1 MHAHAHTHLIPV
13 IRIEKHAHT
22 CKSTDPHG
30 FKTDSDET
38 AFDQMS
44 ICSRLPHPPADGVLP
59 GALRV
64 CACKANAANKFTG
77 NKKYQGCFIWHPMT
91 HPTPT
96 ASSSFLVLILL
107 SFTSIQFSS
116 PPPSSP
122 WPSIHPALL
131 RRDLSLPPPAWS
143 FFPLFRPADLN
154 QTNTYFSRKET
165 TFICCWWRWSS
176 LIVGSKQ
183 EVDLFWFVCVWLF
196 HMIDGHILVFKMW
209 FLTFHHSKNQKYAAF
224 SHF

>member
-1 MHAHAHTHLIPV
+1 MRTHAHTHTILV
-13 IRIEKHAHT
+13 SRIEKHAHT

-30 FKTDSDET
+30 VKTDSDET

-44 ICSRLPHPPADGVLP
+44 ICSMLPHPPAAGALP

-64 CACKANAANKFTG
+64 CACKVNAANKFTG

-96 ASSSFLVLILL
+96 ASSSFHVLILL

-116 PPPSSP
+116 LPPSSP

-131 RRDLSLPPPAWS
+131 RRDPSLPPPAWS
-143 FFPLFRPADLN
+143 PFPLFRPADLN
-154 QTNTYFSRKET
+154 PDTQIF
-165 TFICCWWRWSS
+165 
-176 LIVGSKQ
+176 Q
-183 EVDLFWFVCVWLF
+183 
-196 HMIDGHILVFKMW
+196 
-209 FLTFHHSKNQKYAAF
+209 
-224 SHF
+224 